1 MANNIS
7 ENLFQAVDVI
17 LSSRLSEL
25 EYDKTL
31 VCTIES
37 ADNAKKGEYRV
48 TDGSSHFLAYSE
60 NTEYAVGA
68 KVYVTVPNGDMGNQK
83 IITGKYVATD
93 EAEYFDYVSP
103 LNNFIDITG
112 NLIDVDISYSLLAND
127 PDRKEIKLWERKGI
141 SLKQYERLGISAEFQ
156 TWLASRNAASGS
168 YGLKLNLVAKNEEG
182 HDVYTTL
189 KLDADDMY
197 GNPYNF
203 SNYFKQEKLF
213 DISHLFE
220 ITQIGLILYQNE
232 NFINELGEMVP

>member
-60 NTEYAVGA
+60 NTQYAVGA

-83 IITGKYVATD
+83 IITGKYVASD

-112 NLIDVDISYSLLAND
+112 NLIDTDISYSLLAND
-127 PDRKEIKLWERKGI
+127 PDKTEIKLWELKGL
-141 SLKQYERLGISAEFQ
+141 SFKQYERLGISAEFQ
-156 TWLASRNAASGS
+156 TWLARLNAASGS
-168 YGLKLNLVAKNEEG
+168 YGLKLNIVAKNEQG

-189 KLDADDMY
+189 KLDASDMY
-197 GNPYNF
+197 GNPYNILNKK
-203 SNYFKQEKLF
+203 NY
-213 DISHLFE
+213 
-220 ITQIGLILYQNE
+220 LI
-232 NFINELGEMVP
+232 